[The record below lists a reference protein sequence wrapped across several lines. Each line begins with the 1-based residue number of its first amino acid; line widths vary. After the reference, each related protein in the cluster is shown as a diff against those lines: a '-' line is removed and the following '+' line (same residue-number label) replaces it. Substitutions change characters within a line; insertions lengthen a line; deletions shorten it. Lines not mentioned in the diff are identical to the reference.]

1 MSAPRDASSRSRWLS
16 MRRACEI
23 LGVNAATLR
32 QWTSEGKVPA
42 YVTPGGHRRYDES
55 TLRAL
60 VDRGSL
66 GAAEVPRPPLLAS
79 HDQYQAVRALLDAE
93 RWYQLLDNS
102 ARQQFR
108 ILGHGML
115 HLLGTYVLATSE
127 RERQVSLAQAREV
140 ATQHGSTAA
149 AAGLSSRDAMGAFL
163 VFRAPILDTLADWS
177 SRRAADGVDLA
188 EMLRRVIVFMDD
200 VMLTMV
206 ASHEQAARAPQGP
219 PS

>member
-1 MSAPRDASSRSRWLS
+1 

-32 QWTSEGKVPA
+32 QWTTEGKVPA

-66 GAAEVPRPPLLAS
+66 GAPEVPRPPLLAS

-93 RWYQLLDNS
+93 GWYQGLDDA

-115 HLLGTYVLATSE
+115 HLLGTYVLATSD
-127 RERQVSLAQAREV
+127 RERAVRLAQAREV
-140 ATQHGSTAA
+140 ASQHGATAA
-149 AAGLSSRDAMGAFL
+149 GAGLSARDAMRAFL
-163 VFRAPILDTLADWS
+163 VFRAPVLDTLADWS
-177 SRRAADGVDLA
+177 GRRAAGGGDLA
-188 EMLRRVIVFMDD
+188 DMLRRVITFMDD
-200 VMLTMV
+200 VLLAMA
-206 ASHEQAARAPQGP
+206 ASHELTLRRA
-219 PS
+219 